1 MNILL
6 YIATFVF
13 LIYNIYIIW
22 KFGMIPS
29 VSDSYNLLEKEKKGK
44 GILFSVMCIIVGGC
58 MMVYLINTL
67 PNNIQFLGFLT
78 GGAMIFV
85 GAAPQFKE
93 ELTGS
98 VHYISACILVIA
110 SILIVA
116 CVSWYIL
123 FGWLL
128 YALYTILAIVKNKS
142 NISWIHKYKNTYPMT
157 IIEWVA
163 AGLLLIVCWI
173 FP

>member
-1 MNILL
+1 MSTILSD
-6 YIATFVF
+6 T
-13 LIYNIYIIW
+13 YNRI
-22 KFGMIPS
+22 
-29 VSDSYNLLEKEKKGK
+29 EKEKKSK
-44 GILFSVMCIIVGGC
+44 SILFSVMCIIVGWC
-58 MMVYLINTL
+58 MMFYLINTL
-67 PNNIQFLGFLT
+67 HNNMLCLVFLS
-78 GGAMIFV
+78 GGARIFV

-98 VHYISACILVIA
+98 LHYISACILVIA

-128 YALYTILAIVKNKS
+128 YALYNILAIVKNKS